1 MGCVRMSGE
10 GWSSELLAAGEIV
23 RPHGVRGAVKVL
35 SYSDDPTRLESVG
48 RVVLSKGGQSPR
60 GMRVLGYKDRFL
72 LLELEGIDDRDQA
85 EALRGALVHVLK
97 RDLPPLEKGELYVHE
112 LIGLVACTPDGE
124 VLGKVIEV
132 LSPPGHDLYVV
143 ERDGKRVMIPAV
155 EEVVREVDVHTGR
168 MVVDP
173 PPGLLEL

>member
-1 MGCVRMSGE
+1 
-10 GWSSELLAAGEIV
+10 
-23 RPHGVRGAVKVL
+23 L
-35 SYSDDPTRLESVG
+35 SYSDDPTRLETVG

-60 GMRVLGYKDRFL
+60 GMRVIGYKDRFV
-72 LLELEGIDDRDQA
+72 LLELEGIDGRDQA

-97 RDLPPLEKGELYVHE
+97 EDLPPLENGELYVHE
-112 LIGLVACTPDGE
+112 VVGLVACTPDGE

-155 EEVVREVDVHTGR
+155 EGIVRAVDIQTGR
-168 MVVDP
+168 MVVDL
-173 PPGLLEL
+173 PPGLLEVCVSCLG